1 MWKQG
6 YYVLLTSD
14 NKILVDDAEEIKVKR
29 VSEMKLINKIAYN
42 DLVLRQEDTVLFI
55 SLKKKKNYNKY
66 EDARQA

>member
-1 MWKQG
+1 
-6 YYVLLTSD
+6 
-14 NKILVDDAEEIKVKR
+14 
-29 VSEMKLINKIAYN
+29 MKLINKIAYN